1 MYECRVDGIRPLCK
15 VQTKTRYYS
24 SGVNICSFQF
34 LEKAG
39 ELMSNTSLWTSLRNP
54 VFRRL
59 WIASMVSGICVSA
72 HDTAATWVMNTL
84 TPSMF
89 LISVMST
96 VAALPFFLF
105 TLPAGALAD
114 TVDRKKLLCTM
125 NLWLAGSAG
134 FLGFLG
140 CIGSL
145 NPYVI
150 LISVFMMGTGFA
162 FNAPAWSSV
171 IPEVVSKEELAS
183 AVTLG
188 GLQLN
193 VCGIIGPAAGALVL
207 SHFGAPLVFAL
218 NSVCFLLVIAAIAGW
233 QREQKQSKLP
243 LEKFFESFAGAVRYV
258 RYAPGIQVV
267 LARNVLFALFI
278 SVIPALLPV
287 VALKEVHISSSD
299 LGLLFTSMGAGSVLG
314 AIVLIPRARARF
326 SPNTLTILASGLLAV
341 VFLLMSV
348 VRDVGFYLG
357 VSALAGVAWTMAASE
372 LWVAG
377 QRAMPPWAR
386 GRMNATHI
394 MLSQGGMA
402 LGGLVWGGA
411 AASLGVRFT
420 LMAAAVL
427 LLSSLAL
434 AFPLSIDF
442 TGSLNFDPALP
453 RREYLTMLNIPEPD
467 DGPVTITYNF
477 HIDAVNRE
485 RFMEL
490 MREVRL
496 MHLRNG
502 AFTWRLDEDL
512 AECHV
517 FRVEMLVASW
527 SEHRLQH
534 ERITSEEQR
543 NLERARSLDVRPDG
557 PVVKH
562 FISVNKE
569 LLGGKRQ
576 SPCPPPPAGHGH
588 PVQFENAREESVV

>member
-1 MYECRVDGIRPLCK
+1 
-15 VQTKTRYYS
+15 
-24 SGVNICSFQF
+24 
-34 LEKAG
+34 
-39 ELMSNTSLWTSLRNP
+39 MSNTSLWTSLRNP

-59 WIASMVSGICVSA
+59 WIASLVSGVCVSA

-96 VAALPFFLF
+96 VAALPFFFF

-114 TVDRKKLLCTM
+114 TVDRKKLLCVM
-125 NLWLAGSAG
+125 NLWLAGSAACLA
-134 FLGFLG
+134 FLGFFGL
-140 CIGSL
+140 L

-150 LISVFMMGTGFA
+150 LISVFMMGVGFA

-171 IPEVVSKEELAS
+171 VPEVVSKEELPS

-193 VCGIIGPAAGALVL
+193 VCGIVGPAVGALVL
-207 SHFGAPLVFAL
+207 SHFGATLVFAI
-218 NSVCFLLVIAAIAGW
+218 NSICFLMVIGTIVRW
-233 QREQKQSKLP
+233 KRTQRQSRMP

-287 VALKEVHISSSD
+287 VALKEVRISSSD
-299 LGLLFTSMGAGSVLG
+299 LGLLFTSMGVGSVLG

-326 SPNTLTILASGLLAV
+326 SPNTLTILASVLLSI

-348 VRDVGFYLG
+348 VRDVRFYLG

-386 GRMNATHI
+386 GRMNATHM

-453 RREYLTMLNIPEPD
+453 RREYHTMLNTPQPD
-467 DGPVTITYNF
+467 DGPVTITFNF
-477 HIDAVNRE
+477 HVDAVNRA
-485 RFMEL
+485 RFMDL

-527 SEHRLQH
+527 SEHLLQH
-534 ERITSEEQR
+534 ERITREEQR
-543 NLERARSLDVRPDG
+543 YLERAWSLDVRPDG